1 MKACVT
7 DQTCLIPKMNF
18 CVEPMH
24 FGTVLFGKPWCSKQ
38 AIFPK
43 GFTSRVKFF
52 SVCDP
57 TQMCY
62 YISEVLDAG
71 LLGPLFKVTS
81 EGCPSETFANVSPE
95 KCWEMVLQKLKQEI
109 IRHSSLGKQL
119 LPSLECLQGVNG
131 LEMFGFLSPPI
142 IQVIEALDPNHQC
155 LEYWNQKSRVK
166 MENVN
171 DMSAS
176 NSRKYPFGLSC
187 SPGETKAKLFGFDLT
202 KQDPDNSSIG
212 RGDHSVGEDIKTTL
226 QGFFKKA
233 NREELIM
240 MYKVFCSEYTSAEW
254 GVAFTTL
261 TEEIRKTCK

>member
-1 MKACVT
+1 MTYSCIWIWSIIKHDSIYWFHDIVTWSCFWTKDSPSGIWCV
-7 DQTCLIPKMNF
+7 LSIF
-18 CVEPMH
+18 
-24 FGTVLFGKPWCSKQ
+24 FGCNIKILHT
-38 AIFPK
+38 
-43 GFTSRVKFF
+43 
-52 SVCDP
+52 
-57 TQMCY
+57 Y
-62 YISEVLDAG
+62 
-71 LLGPLFKVTS
+71 
-81 EGCPSETFANVSPE
+81 ANWS
-95 KCWEMVLQKLKQEI
+95 M
-109 IRHSSLGKQL
+109 
-119 LPSLECLQGVNG
+119 LP
-131 LEMFGFLSPPI
+131 
-142 IQVIEALDPNHQC
+142 QVIEALDPNHQC

-171 DMSAS
+171 DMSSS
-176 NSRKYPFGLSC
+176 NLRKYPFGLSC

>member
-1 MKACVT
+1 MKACAT

-57 TQMCY
+57 TQMSY

-233 NREELIM
+233 NREELMM